1 MTQLNV
7 NVSDFICQSGS
18 MIQFDKEDVSQEFT
32 NIGGRGSGNVDVNF
46 GIINLKIKKTNPV
59 TQKRHFVFS
68 IDCSGSMNDLCD
80 DGRTKN
86 DHSNHTLI
94 NMITYFAHHPELMVS
109 VTVFAFDGSVYT
121 IIENEDVTQDNLDKL
136 IQDIKK
142 IRPNDMTDI
151 EKALF
156 NSREYIVNYC
166 TKNMDSNVT
175 HIFMTDG
182 DATQGIVV
190 PSKLKEFVS
199 PLVSNIFIGFGIEH
213 NVYLLKELAND
224 NKNNYYF
231 VDALEK
237 AGLVYGEV
245 LHSIIYRVLEN
256 TSIYVANGL
265 VYDWKKNS
273 WVDRIDIGDLVS
285 ESNKIIHV
293 LSDKPSEF
301 SCTVQCSL
309 CVSKEPFEFDIQNTI
324 KQVHNVDTAAA
335 VNDTAANLEGFIDLT
350 KYKYRQRTQQVL
362 YEANLHNFNN
372 LKCKDPLKISPYH
385 LDDYDDFCKMHYENG
400 KLLHAKM
407 KGLLKEMQQFLDP
420 PLHPPLH
427 PPLEKVEP
435 NFCTTFA
442 KSGKVEPNFCTTFA
456 KSGKVEEPNDSGL
469 FKLLCDDIYIC
480 LHTFNTRHGA
490 MYSCA
495 RQTSQG
501 AQRSYSATYTPRF
514 DKGNHFNNL
523 NSGPPIMMRS
533 YAFNNAS
540 PRSPSRSPD
549 FTDDDINLKTLC
561 HAFYKQHDNNDTCN
575 DDNVANDN
583 EEYKLSD
590 QIDNPYSTLSV
601 LELMRSCS
609 ASVDES
615 K

>member
-1 MTQLNV
+1 MAQLNV
-7 NVSDFICQSGS
+7 NASDFICQSGS
-18 MIQFDKEDVSQEFT
+18 MIQFDKEYVSQEIR
-32 NIGGRGSGNVDVNF
+32 NIGGRGSGNVDMNF

-94 NMITYFAHHPELMVS
+94 NMITYFADHPELMVS
-109 VTVFAFDGSVYT
+109 VTVFAFDGSIYT

-142 IRPNDMTDI
+142 IRPKDMTNI

-182 DATQGIVV
+182 DATQGIDV

-231 VDALEK
+231 IDALEK

-256 TSIYVANGL
+256 TSIYVVNGL
-265 VYDWKKNS
+265 VYDWKKNV
-273 WVDRIDIGDLVS
+273 WVDKIDIGDLVS

-301 SCTVQCSL
+301 SCVVQSSL

-324 KQVHNVDTAAA
+324 KKVHNVDVT
-335 VNDTAANLEGFIDLT
+335 DNLEGFIDLT
-350 KYKYRQRTQQVL
+350 KYKYRQRTQQLL

-372 LKCKDPLKISPYH
+372 VKCKDPLKISPYH
-385 LDDYDDFCKMHYENG
+385 IDQYDDFCKMHYENG
-400 KLLHAKM
+400 KLLKAKM
-407 KGLLKEMQQFLDP
+407 KSLLKEMQQFLDP
-420 PLHPPLH
+420 PF

-435 NFCTTFA
+435 KDHPDFCTTFE
-442 KSGKVEPNFCTTFA
+442 KSGKVEPNDV
-456 KSGKVEEPNDSGL
+456 SL
-469 FKLLCDDIYIC
+469 YKLLCDDIYIC
-480 LHTFNTRHGA
+480 LQTFNTRHGA

-501 AQRSYSATYTPRF
+501 AQRSYSATYTPRV
-514 DKGNHFNNL
+514 DKGNDFNNITGFR
-523 NSGPPIMMRS
+523 NGGPPKFMRS
-533 YAFNNAS
+533 YAFHS
-540 PRSPSRSPD
+540 TSPSISPTPFPD
-549 FTDDDINLKTLC
+549 FTDDDINLKSLV
-561 HAFYKQHDNNDTCN
+561 DN
-575 DDNVANDN
+575 DNV
-583 EEYKLSD
+583 EYTVSD
-590 QIDNPYSTLSV
+590 QIDNPYSTLSI
-601 LELMRSCS
+601 LQLMRSCS
-609 ASVDES
+609 ASIDE

>member
-1 MTQLNV
+1 MSILAV
-7 NVSDFICQSGS
+7 NVTDFICQNES
-18 MIQFDKEDVSQEFT
+18 MVQFDKDLVTQDFT
-32 NIGGRGSGNVDVNF
+32 NVVGGSGVDMNF
-46 GIINLKIKKTNPV
+46 GIINLKIKKINPI

-86 DHSNHTLI
+86 EHSNHTLI
-94 NMITYFAHHPELMVS
+94 NMITYFAEHPELMVS
-109 VTVFAFDGSVYT
+109 VTVFAFDGSIYT

-142 IRPNDMTDI
+142 IRPKDMTNI
-151 EKALF
+151 EKALLH
-156 NSREYIVNYC
+156 SREYIVNYC

-182 DATQGIVV
+182 DATQGNTI

-213 NVYLLKELAND
+213 NVYLLKELASD

-245 LHSIIYRVLEN
+245 LHSIIYKVLEN
-256 TSIYVANGL
+256 TSICVVNGL
-265 VYDWKKNS
+265 VYDWKKNV
-273 WVDRIDIGDLVS
+273 WVDKIDIGDLVS

-301 SCTVQCSL
+301 SCVVECSL
-309 CVSKEPFEFDIQNTI
+309 CVSKEPFELSIQNTI
-324 KQVHNVDTAAA
+324 KKVDDVDVT
-335 VNDTAANLEGFIDLT
+335 DNLEGFIDLT
-350 KYKYRQRTQQVL
+350 KYKYRQITQQVL

-372 LKCKDPLKISPYH
+372 VKCKDPLKISPYH
-385 LDDYDDFCKMHYENG
+385 IDHYDDFCKMHYENG
-400 KLLHAKM
+400 KLLKAKM
-407 KGLLKEMQQFLDP
+407 KSLLKEIQQFLDP
-420 PLHPPLH
+420 PF

-435 NFCTTFA
+435 KDHPDFCTTFE
-442 KSGKVEPNFCTTFA
+442 KSGKVEPNDV
-456 KSGKVEEPNDSGL
+456 SL
-469 FKLLCDDIYIC
+469 YKLLCDDIYIC
-480 LHTFNTRHGA
+480 LQTFNTRHGA

-501 AQRSYSATYTPRF
+501 AQRSYSATYTPRV
-514 DKGNHFNNL
+514 DKGNDFNNISGFR
-523 NSGPPIMMRS
+523 NGGPPKFMRS
-533 YAFNNAS
+533 YAFHS
-540 PRSPSRSPD
+540 TSPSISPTPFPD
-549 FTDDDINLKTLC
+549 FTDDDINLKSLV
-561 HAFYKQHDNNDTCN
+561 DN
-575 DDNVANDN
+575 DNV
-583 EEYKLSD
+583 EYIVSD
-590 QIDNPYSTLSV
+590 QIDNPYSTLSI

-609 ASVDES
+609 ASIDE